1 MAGRSNFIRVIYW
14 ILVGVFTVAFLGDAA
29 ATLATAKVYRD
40 PSTGMQNTVQQDDIV
55 FVARGSG
62 VRRGDLIVF
71 TRPGIQDAFIK
82 RLIGLPGDH
91 VACCDAG
98 RITVNGKPLDET
110 YVYPGSKAPAHFSV
124 VLPASEMW
132 VMGDNRNVALDSRE
146 WGPVPVS
153 GIIGRVFAISNGTT
167 FTMLRTPSTFVAD
180 GLTPAD
186 TREPLPLILT
196 EIESGI
202 FVVGLILAAVG
213 LVAWIRHRRAERADQ
228 PPRNASGF

>member
-29 ATLATAKVYRD
+29 ATLATAKIYRD
-40 PSTGMQNTVQQDDIV
+40 PSTAMQNTLQPGDTL
-55 FVARGSG
+55 FTARGSD

-98 RITVNGKPLDET
+98 RVTVNGKPLDET

-124 VLPASEMW
+124 VLPAGEM
-132 VMGDNRNVALDSRE
+132 G
-146 WGPVPVS
+146 
-153 GIIGRVFAISNGTT
+153 
-167 FTMLRTPSTFVAD
+167 
-180 GLTPAD
+180 
-186 TREPLPLILT
+186 
-196 EIESGI
+196 
-202 FVVGLILAAVG
+202 
-213 LVAWIRHRRAERADQ
+213 
-228 PPRNASGF
+228 